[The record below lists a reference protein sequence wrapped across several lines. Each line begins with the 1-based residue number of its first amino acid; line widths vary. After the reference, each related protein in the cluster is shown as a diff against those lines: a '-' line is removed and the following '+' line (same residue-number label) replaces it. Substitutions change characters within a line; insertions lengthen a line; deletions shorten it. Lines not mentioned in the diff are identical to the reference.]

1 MKLKHFL
8 LCVMGILIP
17 ATVFSAEYYVVPGL
31 RSTGND
37 GSSWEKAI
45 TMYDIFE
52 NDATAAKND
61 EISKYKTGDV
71 FFLAGGTYYNA
82 TSPGADAGRIYR
94 GYVFVGGCDQSKG
107 AVTEWPAYP
116 SATPTI
122 FSGDLDESGGPSA
135 GDLRN
140 LIHVRQARNDNAE
153 NLAHICKLI
162 GIDFTCS
169 YSPEG
174 STNASGAVY
183 CTQGAIELQYCNIY
197 NNISKG
203 EGTGDG
209 IGAGIHIYGGLY
221 HIKDCNVYNN
231 KAHKTGAG
239 FRCTS
244 RSSKKANGVIERC
257 YFGNNEVES
266 RYGGAIAQSSGENMW
281 IINSTIADNKAFYE
295 GAGVCANGSSFDD
308 DVRAVHIINCTIAGN
323 TCSADPSELYTE
335 DTETGTVTNPGS
347 WLGSQIRIAC
357 DPAVNICNSIIVGR
371 DDNGTVAKAAIV
383 LTGMEKTPSSAY
395 LNSYGGSIL
404 GTFGSVME
412 SPTIAIN
419 WNNDHMDGSNPN
431 TYSKI
436 FGTTMPGEN
445 GGFTKT
451 LKPVDSGIL
460 DQLGVYALYGFELG
474 EYIKMLK
481 DEGRYLPFEIDVT
494 VDQTGSKR
502 SQEEINGETAPGAY
516 DFLTDHGTGIGNTT
530 SPMGSLKL
538 QTSGDGIYQI
548 VGLSDHAT
556 IHIYNLQ
563 GIRIQSVTQSNTID
577 LRDLA
582 KGIYMVNVN
591 GQTFKVIR

>member
-8 LCVMGILIP
+8 LCVMGVLIP
-17 ATVFSAEYYVVPGL
+17 MAGFAAEYYVVPGL
-31 RSTGND
+31 RATGND

-45 TMYDIFE
+45 TMYDIFS
-52 NDATAAKND
+52 NDAATAKDDNA
-61 EISKYKTGDV
+61 SKYKTGDV

-94 GYVFVGGCDQSKG
+94 GYIFVGGCDQTKG

-122 FSGDLDESGGPSA
+122 FSGDLDENGVPSA

-140 LIHVRQARNDNAE
+140 LIHVRQAKNDDAE
-153 NLAHICKLI
+153 NLASICKII
-162 GIDFTCS
+162 GVDFTCS

-197 NNISKG
+197 NNLSKG

-221 HIKDCNVYNN
+221 HIKDCNIYNN

-244 RSSKKANGVIERC
+244 RSAKKANGVIERC

-323 TCSADPSELYTE
+323 TCSADPSELYAE

-347 WLGSQIRIAC
+347 WLGSQLRIAC
-357 DPAVNICNSIIVGR
+357 DPAVDICNSIIVGH
-371 DDNGTVAKAAIV
+371 DDGGTVAKAAIV
-383 LTGMEKTPSSAY
+383 LTGTEKTPSSAY
-395 LNSYGGSIL
+395 MSSYGGSIL

-419 WNNDHMDGSNPN
+419 WNNDHMDVNNPN
-431 TYSKI
+431 SYSKI
-436 FGTTMPGEN
+436 FGTATAGEN

-451 LKPVDSGIL
+451 LKPVDGIL
-460 DQLGVYALYGFELG
+460 EQLGTYAIYGFELG
-474 EYIKMLK
+474 EYIKSLQA
-481 DEGRYLPFEIDVT
+481 EGKYLPFEIDVT
-494 VDQTGSKR
+494 VDQTGTKR
-502 SQEEINGETAPGAY
+502 SQEEVNGETAPGAY
-516 DFLTDHGTGIGNTT
+516 DFLAMHSIGITDVTNEAET
-530 SPMGSLKL
+530 LKL
-538 QTSGDGIYQI
+538 YASGDGIYQL
-548 VGLSDHAT
+548 VGLSGNAV
-556 IHIYNLQ
+556 IRIYNVQ
-563 GIRIQSVTQSNTID
+563 GVLIKTVTEGATVD
-577 LRDLA
+577 LSDFE
-582 KGIYMVNVN
+582 KGVYMTNVN

>member
-8 LCVMGILIP
+8 LCAMGILIP
-17 ATVFSAEYYVVPGL
+17 TTGFSTEYYVVPGL
-31 RSTGND
+31 RATGND

-52 NDATAAKND
+52 NDAAAAKDD
-61 EISKYKTGDV
+61 EKSKYKTGDV

-82 TSPGADAGRIYR
+82 TTPGADAGRIYR
-94 GYVFVGGCDQSKG
+94 GYIFVGGCDQSKG
-107 AVTEWPAYP
+107 AVAEWPTYP

-122 FSGDLDESGGPSA
+122 FSGDLDENGVPSA

-140 LIHVRQARNDNAE
+140 LIHVRQAKSSSSED
-153 NLAHICKLI
+153 LANICKLI

-183 CTQGAIELQYCNIY
+183 CTQGAIELQYCNVY
-197 NNISKG
+197 NNVSKG
-203 EGTGDG
+203 EGSGDG
-209 IGAGIHIYGGLY
+209 IGAGIHVYGGLY

-231 KAHKTGAG
+231 KANKTGAG

-244 RSSKKANGVIERC
+244 RGAKKANGVIERC

-266 RYGGAIAQSSGENMW
+266 RYGGAIAHSSGENMW
-281 IINSTIADNKAFYE
+281 IVNSTIIDNKAFYE
-295 GAGVCANGSSFDD
+295 GAGVCANGSTFND

-323 TCSADPSELYTE
+323 TCSADPSELYAQ

-347 WLGSQIRIAC
+347 WLGSQVRIAC
-357 DPAVNICNSIIVGR
+357 DPAVDICNSIIVGR
-371 DDNGTVAKAAIV
+371 DDDGTIAKAALV
-383 LTGMEKTPSSAY
+383 LTGKEKAPTSAY
-395 LNSYGGSIL
+395 LKSYGGSVM

-412 SPTIAIN
+412 SPTIAID
-419 WNNDHMDGSNPN
+419 WKNDHMDAKSPN

-436 FGTTMPGEN
+436 FGTNTAGEN

-451 LKPVDSGIL
+451 LKPVDNGIL
-460 DQLGVYALYGFELG
+460 DQIGAYSLYGFELG
-474 EYIKMLK
+474 EYIETLK
-481 DEGRYLPFEIDVT
+481 KEGKYLPFEIDVT

-502 SQEEINGETAPGAY
+502 SQEEVNGETAPGAY
-516 DFLTDHGTGIGNTT
+516 DFLADHGTGIANTT
-530 SPMGSLKL
+530 SSTPSLKL
-538 QTSGDGIYQI
+538 QTSGDGIYQV
-548 VGLSDHAT
+548 VGLTGQAT
-556 IHIYNLQ
+556 IYLYNLQ
-563 GIRIQSVTQSNTID
+563 GIRIQSITRSNTID

-591 GQTFKVIR
+591 GQTFKVAR

>member
-8 LCVMGILIP
+8 LCVMGILIS
-17 ATVFSAEYYVVPGL
+17 ATTFSAEYYVVPGL

-52 NDATAAKND
+52 NDAAAAKND
-61 EISKYKTGDV
+61 EVSKYKTGDV
-71 FFLAGGTYYNA
+71 FFLSGGTYYNA

-94 GYVFVGGCDQSKG
+94 GYVFVGGCDPSKG

-116 SATPTI
+116 SATPTV
-122 FSGDLDESGGPSA
+122 FSGDLDENGEPSA

-140 LIHVRQARNDNAE
+140 LVHVRQARNDDAE
-153 NLAHICKLI
+153 NLAHICRLI

-174 STNASGAVY
+174 STNASGAVH
-183 CTQGAIELQYCNIY
+183 CTQGAIALQYCNVY
-197 NNISKG
+197 NNLSKG

-221 HIKDCNVYNN
+221 HIKDCNVYDN

-266 RYGGAIAQSSGENMW
+266 RYGGAIAHSSGENMW
-281 IINSTIADNKAFYE
+281 IVNSTIVDNKAFYE
-295 GAGVCANGSSFDD
+295 GAGVCANGSTFDD

-323 TCSADPSELYTE
+323 ICSADPSELYSE
-335 DTETGTVTNPGS
+335 DTETGNVTNPGS
-347 WLGSQIRIAC
+347 WLGSQVRIAC
-357 DPAVNICNSIIVGR
+357 DPAMNICNSIIVGR
-371 DDNGTVAKAAIV
+371 EDDGTVAKAAIV
-383 LTGMEKTPSSAY
+383 LTGMEKAPSSAY

-404 GTFGSVME
+404 GTFGSVMTA
-412 SPTIAIN
+412 PTIAIN
-419 WNNDHMDGSNPN
+419 WNNDHMDGSQPN
-431 TYSKI
+431 TYTKI
-436 FGTTMPGEN
+436 FGENKAGGN

-451 LKPVDSGIL
+451 LKPVDKDIL
-460 DQLGVYALYGFELG
+460 DRLGVYALYGFEIG

-481 DEGRYLPFEIDVT
+481 EEGKYLPFEIDVT
-494 VDQTGSKR
+494 VDQTGSSR
-502 SQEEINGETAPGAY
+502 SQKEIDGETAPGAY
-516 DFLTDHGTGIGNTT
+516 DFLGEHGTGIVDVN
-530 SPMGSLKL
+530 SPTDALEL
-538 QTSGDGIYQI
+538 QVSGDGIYRI
-548 VGLSDHAT
+548 TGLVGPAT
-556 IHIYNLQ
+556 IYVYDVQ
-563 GIRIQSVTQSNTID
+563 GLRIRSIDQSDKID

-582 KGIYMVNVN
+582 KGHLH
-591 GQTFKVIR
+591 GQRERTNI

>member
-8 LCVMGILIP
+8 LCVMGIPIS
-17 ATVFSAEYYVVPGL
+17 ATTFSAEYYVVPGL

-52 NDATAAKND
+52 NDAAAAKND
-61 EISKYKTGDV
+61 EVSKYKTGDV
-71 FFLAGGTYYNA
+71 FFLSGGTYYNA

-94 GYVFVGGCDQSKG
+94 GYVFVGGCDPSKG

-116 SATPTI
+116 SATPTV
-122 FSGDLDESGGPSA
+122 FSGDLDENGEPSA

-140 LIHVRQARNDNAE
+140 LVHVRQARNDDAE
-153 NLAHICKLI
+153 NLAHICRLI

-174 STNASGAVY
+174 STNASGAVH
-183 CTQGAIELQYCNIY
+183 CTQGAIALQYCNVY
-197 NNISKG
+197 NNLSKG

-221 HIKDCNVYNN
+221 HIKDCNVYDN

-266 RYGGAIAQSSGENMW
+266 RYGGAIAHSSGENMW
-281 IINSTIADNKAFYE
+281 IVNSTIVDNKAFYE
-295 GAGVCANGSSFDD
+295 GAGVCANGSTFDD

-323 TCSADPSELYTE
+323 ICSADPSELYSE
-335 DTETGTVTNPGS
+335 DTETGNVTNPGS
-347 WLGSQIRIAC
+347 WLGSQVRIAC
-357 DPAVNICNSIIVGR
+357 DPAMNICNSIIVGR
-371 DDNGTVAKAAIV
+371 EDDGTVAKAAIV
-383 LTGMEKTPSSAY
+383 LTGMEKAPSSAY

-404 GTFGSVME
+404 GTFGSVMTA
-412 SPTIAIN
+412 PTIAIN
-419 WNNDHMDGSNPN
+419 WNNDHMDGSQPN
-431 TYSKI
+431 TYTKI
-436 FGTTMPGEN
+436 FGENKAGGN

-451 LKPVDSGIL
+451 LKPVDKDIL
-460 DQLGVYALYGFELG
+460 DRLGVYALYGFEIG

-481 DEGRYLPFEIDVT
+481 EEGKYLPFEIDVT
-494 VDQTGSKR
+494 VDQTGSSR
-502 SQEEINGETAPGAY
+502 SQKEIDGETAPGAY
-516 DFLTDHGTGIGNTT
+516 DFLGEHGTGIVDVN
-530 SPMGSLKL
+530 SPTDALEL
-538 QTSGDGIYQI
+538 QVSGDGIYRI
-548 VGLSDHAT
+548 TGLVGPAT
-556 IHIYNLQ
+556 IYVYDVQ
-563 GIRIQSVTQSNTID
+563 GLRIRSIDQSDKID

-582 KGIYMVNVN
+582 KGIYMVSVN
-591 GQTFKVIR
+591 GQTFKVAR

>member
-8 LCVMGILIP
+8 LCAMGILVP
-17 ATVFSAEYYVVPGL
+17 TTVFSTEYYVVPGL
-31 RSTGND
+31 RATGND

-52 NDATAAKND
+52 NDAAAAKD
-61 EISKYKTGDV
+61 DDKSKYKTGDV

-94 GYVFVGGCDQSKG
+94 GYIFVGGCDQSKG
-107 AVTEWPAYP
+107 AVTEWPTYP

-122 FSGDLDESGGPSA
+122 FSGDLDENGVPSA

-140 LIHVRQARNDNAE
+140 LIHVRQAKSSSSED
-153 NLAHICKLI
+153 LANICKLI

-174 STNASGAVY
+174 SVNASGAVY
-183 CTQGAIELQYCNIY
+183 CTQGAIELQYCNVY
-197 NNISKG
+197 NNVSKG
-203 EGTGDG
+203 EGSGDG
-209 IGAGIHIYGGLY
+209 IGAGIHVYGGLY

-231 KAHKTGAG
+231 KANKTGAG

-244 RSSKKANGVIERC
+244 RSAKKANGVIERC

-266 RYGGAIAQSSGENMW
+266 RYGGAIAHSSGENMW
-281 IINSTIADNKAFYE
+281 IVNSTIVDNKAFYE
-295 GAGVCANGSSFDD
+295 GAGVCANGSTFDD

-323 TCSADPSELYTE
+323 TCSADPSELYAQ

-347 WLGSQIRIAC
+347 WLGSQVRIAC
-357 DPAVNICNSIIVGR
+357 DPAVDICNSIIVGR
-371 DDNGTVAKAAIV
+371 DDDGTIAKAALV
-383 LTGMEKTPSSAY
+383 LTGKEKAPTSAY
-395 LNSYGGSIL
+395 LKSYGGSVM

-412 SPTIAIN
+412 APTIALD
-419 WNNDHMDGSNPN
+419 WKNDHMDAQKPN

-436 FGTTMPGEN
+436 FGTNTAGEN

-451 LKPVDSGIL
+451 LKPADNGIL
-460 DQLGVYALYGFELG
+460 DQIGAYALYGFELG
-474 EYIKMLK
+474 EYIETLK
-481 DEGRYLPFEIDVT
+481 KEGKYLPFEIDVT

-502 SQEEINGETAPGAY
+502 SQEEVNGETAPGAY
-516 DFLTDHGTGIGNTT
+516 DFLADHGTGIANTT
-530 SPMGSLKL
+530 SSTPSLKL
-538 QTSGDGIYQI
+538 QASGDGIYQV
-548 VGLSDHAT
+548 VGLTGQAT
-556 IHIYNLQ
+556 IYLYNLQ
-563 GIRIQSVTQSNTID
+563 GIRIQSITKSNTID

-591 GQTFKVIR
+591 GQTFKVAR

>member
-8 LCVMGILIP
+8 LCAMGILIP
-17 ATVFSAEYYVVPGL
+17 TTGFSTEYYVVPGL
-31 RSTGND
+31 RATGND

-52 NDATAAKND
+52 NDAAAAKDD
-61 EISKYKTGDV
+61 EKSKYKTGDV

-82 TSPGADAGRIYR
+82 TTPGADAGRIYR
-94 GYVFVGGCDQSKG
+94 GYIFVGGCDQSKG
-107 AVTEWPAYP
+107 AVAEWPTYP

-122 FSGDLDESGGPSA
+122 FSGDLDENGVPSA

-140 LIHVRQARNDNAE
+140 LIHVRQAKSSSSED
-153 NLAHICKLI
+153 LANICKLI

-183 CTQGAIELQYCNIY
+183 CTQGAIELQYCNVY
-197 NNISKG
+197 NNVSKG
-203 EGTGDG
+203 EGSGDG
-209 IGAGIHIYGGLY
+209 IGAGIHVYGGLY

-231 KAHKTGAG
+231 KANKTGAG

-244 RSSKKANGVIERC
+244 RGAKKANGVIERC

-266 RYGGAIAQSSGENMW
+266 RYGGAIAHSSGENMW
-281 IINSTIADNKAFYE
+281 IVNSTIVDNKAFYE
-295 GAGVCANGSSFDD
+295 GAGVCAIGSTFDD

-323 TCSADPSELYTE
+323 TCSADPSELYAQ

-347 WLGSQIRIAC
+347 WLGSQVRIAC
-357 DPAVNICNSIIVGR
+357 DPAVDICNSIIVGR
-371 DDNGTVAKAAIV
+371 DDDGTIAKAALV
-383 LTGMEKTPSSAY
+383 LTGKEKAPTSAY
-395 LNSYGGSIL
+395 LKSYGGSVM

-412 SPTIAIN
+412 SPTIAID
-419 WNNDHMDGSNPN
+419 WKNDHMDAKSPN

-436 FGTTMPGEN
+436 FGTNTAGEN

-451 LKPVDSGIL
+451 LKPVDNGIL
-460 DQLGVYALYGFELG
+460 DQIGAYSLYGFELG
-474 EYIKMLK
+474 EYIETLK
-481 DEGRYLPFEIDVT
+481 KEGKYLPFEIDVT

-502 SQEEINGETAPGAY
+502 SQEEVNGETAPGAY
-516 DFLTDHGTGIGNTT
+516 DFLADHGTGIANTT
-530 SPMGSLKL
+530 SSTPSLKL
-538 QTSGDGIYQI
+538 QTSGDGIYQV
-548 VGLSDHAT
+548 VGLTGQAT
-556 IHIYNLQ
+556 IYLYNLQ
-563 GIRIQSVTQSNTID
+563 GIRIQSITRSNTID

-591 GQTFKVIR
+591 GQTFKVAR

>member
-8 LCVMGILIP
+8 LCAMGILIP
-17 ATVFSAEYYVVPGL
+17 TTGFSTEYYVVPGL
-31 RSTGND
+31 RATGND

-52 NDATAAKND
+52 NDAAAAKDD
-61 EISKYKTGDV
+61 EKSKYKTGDV

-82 TSPGADAGRIYR
+82 TTPGADAGRIYR
-94 GYVFVGGCDQSKG
+94 GYIFVGGCDQSKG
-107 AVTEWPAYP
+107 AVAEWPTYP

-122 FSGDLDESGGPSA
+122 FSGDLDENGVPSA

-140 LIHVRQARNDNAE
+140 LIHVRQAKSSSSED
-153 NLAHICKLI
+153 LANICKLI

-183 CTQGAIELQYCNIY
+183 CTQGAIELQYCNVY
-197 NNISKG
+197 NNVSKG
-203 EGTGDG
+203 EGSGDG
-209 IGAGIHIYGGLY
+209 IGAGIHVYGGLY

-231 KAHKTGAG
+231 KANKTGAG

-244 RSSKKANGVIERC
+244 RGAKKANGVIERC

-266 RYGGAIAQSSGENMW
+266 RYGGAIAHSSGENMW
-281 IINSTIADNKAFYE
+281 IVNSTIVDNKAFYE
-295 GAGVCANGSSFDD
+295 GAGVCANGSTFDD

-323 TCSADPSELYTE
+323 TCSADPSELYAQ

-347 WLGSQIRIAC
+347 WLGSQVRIAC
-357 DPAVNICNSIIVGR
+357 DPAVDICNSIIVGR
-371 DDNGTVAKAAIV
+371 DDDGTIAKAALV
-383 LTGMEKTPSSAY
+383 LTGKEKAPTSAY
-395 LNSYGGSIL
+395 LKSYGGSVM

-412 SPTIAIN
+412 SPTIAID
-419 WNNDHMDGSNPN
+419 WKNDHMDAKSPN

-436 FGTTMPGEN
+436 FGTNTAGEN

-451 LKPVDSGIL
+451 LKPVDNGIL
-460 DQLGVYALYGFELG
+460 DQIGAYSLYGFELG
-474 EYIKMLK
+474 EYIETLK
-481 DEGRYLPFEIDVT
+481 KEGKYLPFEIDVT

-502 SQEEINGETAPGAY
+502 SQEEVNGETAPGAY
-516 DFLTDHGTGIGNTT
+516 DFLADHGTGIANTT
-530 SPMGSLKL
+530 SSTPSLKL
-538 QTSGDGIYQI
+538 QTSGDGIYQV
-548 VGLSDHAT
+548 VGLTGQAT
-556 IHIYNLQ
+556 IYLYNLQ
-563 GIRIQSVTQSNTID
+563 GIRIQSITRSNTID

-591 GQTFKVIR
+591 GQTFKVAR

>member
-8 LCVMGILIP
+8 LCAMGILIP
-17 ATVFSAEYYVVPGL
+17 TTGFSTEYYVVPGL
-31 RSTGND
+31 RATGND

-52 NDATAAKND
+52 NDAAAAKDD
-61 EISKYKTGDV
+61 EKSKYKTGDV

-82 TSPGADAGRIYR
+82 TTPGADAGRIYR
-94 GYVFVGGCDQSKG
+94 GYIFVGGCDQSKG
-107 AVTEWPAYP
+107 AVAEWPNYP

-122 FSGDLDESGGPSA
+122 FSGDLDENGVPSV

-140 LIHVRQARNDNAE
+140 LIHVRQAKSSSSED
-153 NLAHICKLI
+153 LANICKLI

-183 CTQGAIELQYCNIY
+183 CTQGAIELQYCNVY
-197 NNISKG
+197 NNVSKG
-203 EGTGDG
+203 EGSGDG
-209 IGAGIHIYGGLY
+209 IGAGIHVYGGLY

-231 KAHKTGAG
+231 KANKTGAG

-244 RSSKKANGVIERC
+244 RGAKKANGVIERC

-266 RYGGAIAQSSGENMW
+266 RYGGAIAHSSGENMW
-281 IINSTIADNKAFYE
+281 IVNSTIVDNKAFYE
-295 GAGVCANGSSFDD
+295 GAGVCANGSTFDD

-323 TCSADPSELYTE
+323 TCSADPSELYAQ

-347 WLGSQIRIAC
+347 WLGSQVRIAC
-357 DPAVNICNSIIVGR
+357 DPAVDICNSIIVGR
-371 DDNGTVAKAAIV
+371 DDDGTIAKAALV
-383 LTGMEKTPSSAY
+383 LTGKEKAPTSAY
-395 LNSYGGSIL
+395 LKSYGGSVM

-412 SPTIAIN
+412 SPTIAID
-419 WNNDHMDGSNPN
+419 WKNDHMDAKSPN

-436 FGTTMPGEN
+436 FGTNTAGEN

-451 LKPVDSGIL
+451 LKPVDNGIL
-460 DQLGVYALYGFELG
+460 DQIGAYSLYGFELG
-474 EYIKMLK
+474 EYIETLK
-481 DEGRYLPFEIDVT
+481 KEGKYLPFEIDVT

-502 SQEEINGETAPGAY
+502 SQEEVNGETAPGAY
-516 DFLTDHGTGIGNTT
+516 DFLADHGTGIANTT
-530 SPMGSLKL
+530 SSTPSLKL
-538 QTSGDGIYQI
+538 QTSGDGIYQV
-548 VGLSDHAT
+548 VGLTGQAT
-556 IHIYNLQ
+556 IYLYNLQ
-563 GIRIQSVTQSNTID
+563 GIRIQSITRSNTID

-591 GQTFKVIR
+591 GQTFKVAR